1 MELDKFRK
9 KFSGHTPTLLN
20 HRGCSAVLVPLVES
34 DGELCLLYEVRSA
47 TVSQPG
53 EVCFPGGRME
63 QGETPTECALRETY
77 EELGIAAQDI
87 DILGELDFLYIRG
100 DRLLYP
106 ILAKVSSDAL
116 AQMTPVPNEV
126 SETFLVPLSWLRDN
140 PPTFYRHRQEADM
153 PEFPYEAVGISSDY
167 PWSRH
172 FAEIPIYHGLPHHL
186 WGMTARIT
194 YYLLQ
199 DLYKENGSI

>member
-1 MELDKFRK
+1 MELNQFRK

-20 HRGCSAVLVPLVES
+20 HRGCSAVLVPLVEQ

-47 TVSQPG
+47 SVSQPG

-63 QGETPTECALRETY
+63 AGETAIQCALRETD
-77 EELGIAAQDI
+77 EELGIAESDI
-87 DILGELDFLYIRG
+87 EIIGELDFLYIRG

-106 ILAKVSSDAL
+106 VLAKLNPSAL
-116 AQMTPVPNEV
+116 AQMAPVPNEV
-126 SETFLVPLSWLRDN
+126 SDTFLVPLSWLRNN

-153 PEFPYEAVGISSDY
+153 PEFPYADAGIRPDY
-167 PWSRH
+167 RWTKH
-172 FAEIPIYHGLPHHL
+172 FTEIPIYHGLPHIL

-199 DLYKENGSI
+199 DLYEENGSN

>member
-106 ILAKVSSDAL
+106 ILAKISSDAL

-199 DLYKENGSI
+199 NIE

>member
-106 ILAKVSSDAL
+106 ILAKISSDAL

-153 PEFPYEAVGISSDY
+153 PKFPYEAVGISSDY

>member
-1 MELDKFRK
+1 MELNQFRK

-20 HRGCSAVLVPLVES
+20 HRGCSAVLVPLVEQ

-47 TVSQPG
+47 SVSQPG

-63 QGETPTECALRETY
+63 AGETAIQCALRETD
-77 EELGIAAQDI
+77 EELGITESDI
-87 DILGELDFLYIRG
+87 EIIGELDFLYIRG

-106 ILAKVSSDAL
+106 VLAKLNPSAL
-116 AQMTPVPNEV
+116 AQMAPVPNEV
-126 SETFLVPLSWLRDN
+126 SDTFLVPLSWLQNN

-153 PEFPYEAVGISSDY
+153 PEFPYADAGIRPDY
-167 PWSRH
+167 RWARH
-172 FAEIPIYHGLPHHL
+172 FAEIPIYHGLPHIL

-199 DLYKENGSI
+199 DLYEENGSK

>member
-1 MELDKFRK
+1 MEMDKFRK

-20 HRGCSAVLVPLVES
+20 HRGRSAVLVPLVES

-106 ILAKVSSDAL
+106 ILGKINSGAL
-116 AQMTPVPNEV
+116 AQMTPDPNEV